1 MKVKIPSLPSLPR
14 VPVTHSL
21 RGRLLWFL
29 LAAITMAAIAQAMIA
44 YRSALSDAD
53 QIFDYHMQ
61 QMAMSLRSS
70 ATLTNKAADTAS
82 DPENDDLVVQVWT
95 PDGAQVFRSLSRAA
109 LPQRAVLG
117 FSNVKAHNTTY
128 RIFSVQTSN
137 QTVQVAQDMAVRQR
151 MAGTLALRT
160 VGPIAV
166 MAPVLMLVVWWV
178 VSGSLAPVSR
188 VKRQVAARQADDLS
202 PVSEND
208 LPDEVLPLVHELNL
222 LFGRVRT
229 AFDAQQHFVADAAHE
244 LRSPLAAL
252 KLQVLSLERAQ
263 DEAARG
269 VAISRVTAG
278 IERATRLVEQL
289 LVLARQEGSV
299 NEVNL
304 EPVNLTELVKR
315 TLGDMAG
322 LAQARQIDLGL
333 HHADEARVDGQPDA
347 LIILLRNLVD
357 NAIKYTPAGGTVDI
371 DVRRSAGATVT
382 AGKGAKAAPTP
393 TPGRIIVSVE
403 DSGPGI
409 PADERERVFS
419 RFYRVPGSQ
428 AGGSGLGLAIIKS
441 IAERHGAALTL
452 GHSERLGGLQVKLD
466 FPETARATPV

>member
-1 MKVKIPSLPSLPR
+1 MPSLPR
-14 VPVTHSL
+14 VPVVTHSL

-70 ATLTNKAADTAS
+70 ATLTNKAADTAA

-117 FSNVKAHNTTY
+117 FSNVKANNTTY

-263 DEAARG
+263 DEAARSL
-269 VAISRVTAG
+269 AISRVTAG

-299 NEVNL
+299 NDVKL
-304 EPVNLTELVKR
+304 EPVSLSDLVKR

-333 HHADEARVDGQPDA
+333 HHADDATVDGQPDA

-357 NAIKYTPAGGTVDI
+357 NAIKYTPSGGTVDI
-371 DVRRSAGATVT
+371 DLRRSAGATGV
-382 AGKGAKAAPTP
+382 AKANV
-393 TPGRIIVSVE
+393 PGRVVLSVE

-409 PADERERVFS
+409 PPEERERVFS

-441 IAERHGAALTL
+441 IAERHGAVLTL
-452 GHSERLGGLQVKLD
+452 DQSERLGGLKVKVD
-466 FPETARATPV
+466 FPDTARATPV

>member
-1 MKVKIPSLPSLPR
+1 MKVKLPPMPR
-14 VPVTHSL
+14 VPVVTHSL

-29 LAAITMAAIAQAMIA
+29 LAAITMAAIAQAAIA

-70 ATLTNKAADTAS
+70 ATLTNKAADAS
-82 DPENDDLVVQVWT
+82 PDPGNDDLVVQVWT

-117 FSNVKAHNTTY
+117 FSNVKANNTTY

-137 QTVQVAQDMAVRQR
+137 QTVQVAMDMAVRQR

-166 MAPVLMLVVWWV
+166 MAPILMLVVWWV

-229 AFDAQQHFVADAAHE
+229 AFEAQQHFVADAAHE

-263 DEAARG
+263 DDAARS
-269 VAISRVTAG
+269 VAIGRVTAG

-299 NEVNL
+299 DDVRLDRVNL
-304 EPVNLTELVKR
+304 SDLVKR

-333 HHADEARVDGQPDA
+333 EHADDVAVDGQPDA
-347 LIILLRNLVD
+347 LIILMRNLVD

-371 DVRRSAGATVT
+371 ELRRIPAEAKVKGVAG
-382 AGKGAKAAPTP
+382 
-393 TPGRIIVSVE
+393 PGRVLLSVE

-409 PADERERVFS
+409 PPDERERVFS

-441 IAERHGAALTL
+441 IAERHGAVLTL
-452 GHSERLGGLQVKLD
+452 DSSERLGGLKIKID
-466 FPETARATPV
+466 FPETARPTPV

>member
-1 MKVKIPSLPSLPR
+1 MKVKMPSLPSLPR
-14 VPVTHSL
+14 VPVVTHSL

-29 LAAITMAAIAQAMIA
+29 LAAITMAAMAQAMIA

-70 ATLTNKAADTAS
+70 ATLTNKAADTAA

-95 PDGAQVFRSLSRAA
+95 PDGAQVFRSLSRTA

-117 FSNVKAHNTTY
+117 FDTVRVNKTTY
-128 RIFSVQTSN
+128 RVFSVQTSN

-208 LPDEVLPLVHELNL
+208 LPDEVLPLVQELNL
-222 LFGRVRT
+222 LFVRVRT
-229 AFDAQQHFVADAAHE
+229 AFEAQQHFVADAAHE
-244 LRSPLAAL
+244 LRTPLAAL
-252 KLQVLSLERAQ
+252 KLQVLSLERAP
-263 DEAARG
+263 DEAARK
-269 VAISRVTAG
+269 VAVSRVTAG

-289 LVLARQEGSV
+289 LVLARQEGGIE
-299 NEVNL
+299 EVKL
-304 EPVNLTELVKR
+304 EPVRLDDLVKR
-315 TLGDMAG
+315 VLGDMNG

-333 HHADEARVDGQPDA
+333 HHADEVVVAGQQDA
-347 LIILLRNLVD
+347 LLILLRNLVD
-357 NAIKYTPAGGTVDI
+357 NAIKYTPAGGTVD
-371 DVRRSAGATVT
+371 VTLQRSVAAT
-382 AGKGAKAAPTP
+382 KNAKP
-393 TPGRIIVSVE
+393 RVVLSVE

-409 PADERERVFS
+409 PPEERERVFS
-419 RFYRVPGSQ
+419 RFYRVPGSP
-428 AGGSGLGLAIIKS
+428 AGGSGLGMAIVQS
-441 IAERHGAALTL
+441 SAERHGGVLALDQ
-452 GHSERLGGLQVKLD
+452 SERLGGLKVSVD
-466 FPETARATPV
+466 FPETSGATPA